1 VDSKGTSNSAGF
13 ASCAILLKGMP
24 RNFFLLPR
32 KHMLDAQMKS
42 ETDVEVGTAAFVPR
56 RPPLCLPGIG
66 PSCRPRLQP
75 PRWLR
80 LPVKRSGL
88 TSKVTMK
95 HVREELMK
103 WATQQRIKPAN
114 ILSKPVRRKFVN
126 TFSDG
131 DEAVPAEAAYLKA
144 MRRSCQCAGWTCG
157 RVGRPEHALQV
168 QLASTEGAV
177 LKTDWSGRSF
187 SRVFGGTHAS
197 AWRAPAFPNAD
208 EAVAPCREA
217 RQ

>member
-1 VDSKGTSNSAGF
+1 MDSKSASNSAGF

-32 KHMLDAQMKS
+32 KHLLDAQMKS

-56 RPPLCLPGIG
+56 RPSIRLPGTG
-66 PSCRPRLQP
+66 PALARHAYPALARDAGRASSRAAGSGCRQAI
-75 PRWLR
+75 
-80 LPVKRSGL
+80 GL

-103 WATQQRIKPAN
+103 WATQQKIKPAN

-131 DEAVPAEAAYLKA
+131 DEAVPAEAAYLKVCNA
-144 MRRSCQCAGWTCG
+144 PPMPVRRPDVPGGWT
-157 RVGRPEHALQV
+157 V
-168 QLASTEGAV
+168 
-177 LKTDWSGRSF
+177 
-187 SRVFGGTHAS
+187 
-197 AWRAPAFPNAD
+197 
-208 EAVAPCREA
+208 
-217 RQ
+217 